1 LTKPFA
7 RDIEEGVVKTLRN
20 TKEITIEEIALI
32 VKVFCTTRSG
42 SREFH
47 KLLETTVL
55 QRLEDLKKNMEI
67 LYQIGFKFEESG
79 LCSLD
84 TLKILKKHVFMTE
97 VENDVYK

>member
-1 LTKPFA
+1 
-7 RDIEEGVVKTLRN
+7 
-20 TKEITIEEIALI
+20 
-32 VKVFCTTRSG
+32 
-42 SREFH
+42 
-47 KLLETTVL
+47 
-55 QRLEDLKKNMEI
+55 LEDLKKDMNV

>member
-1 LTKPFA
+1 M
-7 RDIEEGVVKTLRN
+7 GVVKTLRDTEN
-20 TKEITIEEIALI
+20 ITIEEIALI

-42 SREFH
+42 TREFH

-55 QRLEDLKKNMEI
+55 QRLEDLKKDMNV